1 MLTESLDNLEA
12 KVCLIYPK
20 MKDCSDAEKLVFI
33 MTNAYVAGIGNSIK
47 TSLATLQEW
56 RPKQILLN
64 KLSSE
69 LEKILFFYFG
79 GLC

>member
-1 MLTESLDNLEA
+1 MMMM
-12 KVCLIYPK
+12 
-20 MKDCSDAEKLVFI
+20 MK
-33 MTNAYVAGIGNSIK
+33 MTNAYFVGIGNSIK

-56 RPKQILLN
+56 CPKQLMQY

-69 LEKILFFYFG
+69 LEKNLFFYFG